1 MSLTY
6 KVVNEVEH
14 TIRRGYRSDVNGQ
27 LNLIVDLINKIEEK
41 TGAALYFDNT
51 IPNKYVIEFNGN
63 RYEFNLYRDI
73 IAALNLILEIN

>member
-27 LNLIVDLINKIEEK
+27 LDLIVDLINKIE
-41 TGAALYFDNT
+41 Y
-51 IPNKYVIEFNGN
+51 YRSVI
-63 RYEFNLYRDI
+63 
-73 IAALNLILEIN
+73 LNLWWRS